1 MRLIILGAGG
11 YGQTVADI
19 ASQTGKYEEIL
30 FLDDNQNQASLYP
43 IAGPCS
49 DYRLYKTDETCMY
62 PAFGNNESIL
72 GWINRFINERISIPT
87 IIHLLAYVSPTATIA
102 EGCVVMP
109 HAVVNTNCKL
119 EKACIMNVAAILD
132 HGCILEEGCHLAPGA
147 IVKAENRLP
156 RCTKVDSGEVIGNRT
171 FSFC

>member
-30 FLDDNQNQASLYP
+30 FLDDNMNQASLYP
-43 IAGPCS
+43 IAGRCS
-49 DYRLYKTDETCMY
+49 DYSLYKTGDTSMY
-62 PAFGNNESIL
+62 PAFGNNESRVN
-72 GWINRFINERISIPT
+72 WINRFIDEGISITT
-87 IIHLLAYVSPTATIA
+87 IIHPLAYVSPTATIA

-119 EKACIMNVAAILD
+119 EKACIMNVGAILD

-156 RCTKVDSGEVIGNRT
+156 RCFKVDSGEVIQNRT
-171 FSFC
+171 YKI

>member
-19 ASQTGKYEEIL
+19 ASQTGKYNEIL
-30 FLDDNQNQASLYP
+30 FLDDNQPEASLYP

-49 DYRLYKTDETCMY
+49 DYSLYKTGDTSMY
-62 PAFGNNESIL
+62 PAFGNNESRV
-72 GWINRFINERISIPT
+72 GWINRFLDEGIRVAT
-87 IIHLLAYVSPTATIA
+87 IIHPLAYVSPTAVIA

-119 EKACIMNVAAILD
+119 EKACIMNVCAILD
-132 HGCILEEGCHLAPGA
+132 HGCILEEGCHLAPGT

-156 RCTKVDSGEVIGNRT
+156 RCTKVDSGEVIQNRT
-171 FSFC
+171 YNI